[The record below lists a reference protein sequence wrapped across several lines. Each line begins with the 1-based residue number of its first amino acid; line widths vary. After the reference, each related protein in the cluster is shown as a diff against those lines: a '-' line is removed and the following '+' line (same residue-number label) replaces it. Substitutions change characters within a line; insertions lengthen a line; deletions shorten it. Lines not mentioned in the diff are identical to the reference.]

1 MNCVPSWRTRGARS
15 CAPESRRFA
24 IAALVLP
31 LIAFTS
37 CAGLFQR
44 SMPDVIASYARIT
57 TGEVRAGFAESD
69 ITPDGVQ
76 YLGGFSLNKPSTGVH
91 SPLKARAVVLIIGGR
106 RIAIVGV
113 DNLGLL
119 REDVEWIKQ
128 SLTGFANGD
137 VFICSSHTH
146 AGPDLIG
153 LWGFYFLTSGRDTDY
168 LRVVRRGIR
177 DAVSAAEKNARP
189 ATLWQGQ
196 DRLTPEVLV
205 DNSNRRGVYNR
216 RVTVLEARAKSDG
229 KPLGSL
235 LHFACHP
242 EMMRRNNTLVSS
254 DMVGALCDR
263 WRAAGHG
270 QAVFVN
276 GELGAMVTPRYRP
289 HGAKGIPVVGGKLLV
304 ICERALA
311 AAHELKAPGVE
322 VRRRD
327 VYLPLKTPGLVVGRL
342 SGAIRRE
349 LYGGNLRTSVG
360 YLRIGTFEAVS
371 VPGEM
376 EPVLAG
382 EIRRALGKPDLLV
395 FGLVDDEV
403 GYIMRGVDAVDPEF
417 AYERTM
423 SPSRDSGELLRAAI
437 VGR

>member
-1 MNCVPSWRTRGARS
+1 MNCVPSWRTRGDRS

-57 TGEVRAGFAESD
+57 TGEVCAGFAESD

-254 DMVGALCDR
+254 DMVG
-263 WRAAGHG
+263 
-270 QAVFVN
+270 
-276 GELGAMVTPRYRP
+276 
-289 HGAKGIPVVGGKLLV
+289 IPVVGGKLLV
-304 ICERALA
+304 ISERALA

-423 SPSRDSGELLRAAI
+423 SPSRDAGELLRAAI